1 MLLSKKYEEMILP
14 FYSADI
20 RLGRELLSMV
30 CAIQSAYNK
39 IKSAEDVLAVEAL
52 LHMAGSVI
60 MWWPDQAQ
68 NDAIKI
74 LDEWKNDYFMTDG
87 VTNDEV

>member
-1 MLLSKKYEEMILP
+1 MLLSKKYEELILP
-14 FYSADI
+14 FYSADR

-30 CAIQSAYNK
+30 CSIQSAYNK

-52 LHMAGSVI
+52 LQMAGSVI

-68 NDAIKI
+68 RDASRI

-87 VTNDEV
+87 VTNDEI